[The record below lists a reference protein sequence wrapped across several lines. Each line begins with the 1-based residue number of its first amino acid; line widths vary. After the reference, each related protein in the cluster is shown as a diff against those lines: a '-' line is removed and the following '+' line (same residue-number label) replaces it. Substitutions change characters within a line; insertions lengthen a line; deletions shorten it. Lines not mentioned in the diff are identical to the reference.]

1 MVVLDSAEI
10 LAAVRRSLEE
20 HVQPELTGSF
30 ARVQVEAALKALAEV
45 GDRLERGDPCER
57 VNARIEAG
65 VRGLA
70 ESIRA
75 ESPALA
81 DRLDAV
87 LAAAPA
93 AGEPRERTRQLGEA
107 LWEMFS
113 NSDDPRVA
121 GLREVF
127 REQMV
132 EIAREDG
139 VWICEEAIRSLM

>member
-1 MVVLDSAEI
+1 MLVLDSVEI

-20 HVQPELTGSF
+20 HVLPELTGSF
-30 ARVQVEAALKALAEV
+30 ARVQVEAALKALAGV
-45 GDRLERGDPCER
+45 SDRLERGDSCDR

-65 VRGLA
+65 VREFA

-81 DRLDAV
+81 GSLDAV
-87 LAAAPA
+87 LAAAS
-93 AGEPRERTRQLGEA
+93 EIHVPRDRNRQLGEA
-107 LWEMFS
+107 LWELFS
-113 NSDDPRVA
+113 NSGDPRVA

-127 REQMV
+127 REQAV

>member
-1 MVVLDSAEI
+1 MVVLDSVEI

-45 GDRLERGDPCER
+45 SDRLEKGDPCDR
-57 VNARIEAG
+57 VNTRIEAG
-65 VRGLA
+65 VRELA

-75 ESPALA
+75 ESPAFA
-81 DRLDAV
+81 ESLDEV
-87 LAAAPA
+87 LAAPPRAD
-93 AGEPRERTRQLGEA
+93 EPRDRTRQLGAA

-113 NSDDPRVA
+113 NSDDPRAA
-121 GLREVF
+121 GLRDLF
-127 REQMV
+127 REQAV
-132 EIAREDG
+132 QIAREDG

>member
-1 MVVLDSAEI
+1 VLDSAEI

-20 HVQPELTGSF
+20 HVLPELTGSF
-30 ARVQVEAALKALAEV
+30 ARVQVEAVLNALAEV
-45 GDRLERGDPCER
+45 GDRLERGDPCAR

-65 VRGLA
+65 VREFA

-81 DRLDAV
+81 ESLDTV
-87 LAAAPA
+87 LAAAPETGA
-93 AGEPRERTRQLGEA
+93 PRDWSGQLGEA
-107 LWEMFS
+107 LWEVFS

-127 REQMV
+127 RGQAV

>member
-20 HVQPELTGSF
+20 HVLPELTGSF

-45 GDRLERGDPCER
+45 SERLERGDPCDR

-65 VRGLA
+65 LREFA

-81 DRLDAV
+81 ESLDAV
-87 LAAAPA
+87 LAAAPETH
-93 AGEPRERTRQLGEA
+93 EPRDRAAQLGEA
-107 LWEMFS
+107 LWETFS
-113 NSDDPRVA
+113 NSDDSRVA
-121 GLREVF
+121 GLRELF
-127 REQMV
+127 REQAV
-132 EIAREDG
+132 QIAREDG

>member
-1 MVVLDSAEI
+1 MVVLDSVEI

-30 ARVQVEAALKALAEV
+30 ARAQVEAALKALAEV
-45 GDRLERGDPCER
+45 SDRLERGDPCHR
-57 VNARIEAG
+57 VNVRIEAG
-65 VRGLA
+65 VRELT

-81 DRLDAV
+81 ESLDAV
-87 LAAAPA
+87 LAAGPGAD
-93 AGEPRERTRQLGEA
+93 EPRDRTRQLSAA
-107 LWEMFS
+107 LWELFS